1 MTTPSKPF
9 NPRELLA
16 RIRAIMRRSE
26 KSPPQDPF
34 AGKRIRFAHLEL
46 DYDGRTLTAPDGTR
60 NQVTSGE
67 LKLLS
72 ILLERP
78 RIVMSRDELLEMTA
92 GRVAGPLDR
101 TIDNQ
106 ISRLRSKIEPDV
118 LRPRVISTVRNGG
131 YSLTCDVEVSS

>member
-1 MTTPSKPF
+1 
-9 NPRELLA
+9 
-16 RIRAIMRRSE
+16 
-26 KSPPQDPF
+26 
-34 AGKRIRFAHLEL
+34 
-46 DYDGRTLTAPDGTR
+46 
-60 NQVTSGE
+60 
-67 LKLLS
+67 
-72 ILLERP
+72 
-78 RIVMSRDELLEMTA
+78 MTA